1 MSVIQ
6 NSLENHKI
14 DEQNVTGIK
23 SAIEK
28 RRHKVYLLNLQ
39 GFSHNEIAKE
49 INVSLSTIEKD
60 LHYMKYYCIKWTK
73 EILDY
78 GRGKPIL
85 DICNQIDLVQQ
96 ELWKLYRIEKDVNT
110 KKRILDSI
118 VSNSIK
124 KEKEVKERYLSV
136 KETDLLKTFREET
149 TIGNNNL
156 K

>member
-14 DEQNVTGIK
+14 DEQNFTGTK
-23 SAIEK
+23 SAVEK

-96 ELWKLYRIEKDVNT
+96 ELWKLYRTEKDVNT

-136 KETDLLKTFREET
+136 KEKDLLKTFREET
-149 TIGNNNL
+149 TIGNNSL
-156 K
+156 Q

>member
-14 DEQNVTGIK
+14 DEQNFTGIK

-28 RRHKVYLLNLQ
+28 RRYKVYLLNLQ
-39 GFSHNEIAKE
+39 GFSNNEIAKE

-124 KEKEVKERYLSV
+124 KEREVKERYLSV

>member
-149 TIGNNNL
+149 TIGNNSL
-156 K
+156 Q

>member
-14 DEQNVTGIK
+14 DEQNFTGIK

-28 RRHKVYLLNLQ
+28 RRYKVYLLNLQ
-39 GFSHNEIAKE
+39 GFSNNEIAKE

-124 KEKEVKERYLSV
+124 KEKEVKERCLSA
-136 KETDLLKTFREET
+136 KEIDLLETFREET
-149 TIGNNNL
+149 IENNSL
-156 K
+156 Q

>member
-1 MSVIQ
+1 MSLIQ
-6 NSLENHKI
+6 NSLENRKN
-14 DEQNVTGIK
+14 DEQNFTGTK

-39 GFSHNEIAKE
+39 GFSNTEIAKE
-49 INVSLSTIEKD
+49 INVSLSTVEKD

-73 EILDY
+73 EILDF

-85 DICNQIDLVQQ
+85 DICNQIDLVQS
-96 ELWKLYRIEKDVNT
+96 ELWKLYRTEKDVNT

-124 KEKEVKERYLSV
+124 KEKQVKDRYLSFN
-136 KETDLLKTFREET
+136 ETELLEKFREET
-149 TIGNNNL
+149 IENESL
-156 K
+156 Q

>member
-14 DEQNVTGIK
+14 DEQNFTGIK

-28 RRHKVYLLNLQ
+28 RRYKVYLLNLQ
-39 GFSHNEIAKE
+39 GFSNNEIAKE

-124 KEKEVKERYLSV
+124 KEREVKERYLSV

-149 TIGNNNL
+149 IGNNSL
-156 K
+156 Q